1 VKRHPLLIL
10 LAAVFLVKLVV
21 VLQLRDHPLLQAN
34 AGLDTSV
41 YIDLARKVLAGN
53 RSLAPGLYFVSPLY
67 IYFLAAV
74 LSVSDSLLAVRLVQI
89 ALGTISVWMI
99 FVGARAWFGE
109 RPAWIA
115 AAVAGLTGLFTFH
128 EALILQ
134 AALDP
139 FLTAAGLAALA
150 LAFTARKSAVWF
162 VVAGVVFGIQTLNR
176 PNVLI
181 PCLVV
186 LATLSIAR
194 RWRPIIF
201 MAAGLAIAL
210 APVIIR
216 NVVVAGDW
224 SPAASHGGLNF
235 YIGNNAEANGTYR
248 VVAGITPNIA
258 GQQADARRVAEESLG
273 RPLSDPEVSAYFY
286 GLGWTWIRLHFKDA
300 LGLFARKL
308 AYTFNSAYIT
318 LNYSYPFYA
327 YDARTVL
334 ALLFVGPWL
343 LIPAGLAGLIIG
355 MPAERRFEYLVWVSF
370 IPGYAIAVA
379 VFFVAERYRLPML
392 VPLCMGSGVAIDA
405 IFRLKAEAT
414 RGKRTKAEAGARHPG
429 SFRRQPEAGP
439 KESGGFR
446 VQPEV
451 GPRDS
456 GGFRVQPEAGPR
468 ESGGFRLQ
476 AEGRRLQPELFALV
490 AIIPLGV
497 LVNWPVHLDDGRAEE
512 RTRMAEAMVAEDH
525 DEDAEAWVQAA
536 EQDHPSPG
544 LLHFRVARQY
554 IRRRKPDQAIE
565 HLKRSMRIDP
575 NQPEVEYAYG
585 QALVDAGRSAEAIPH
600 LQNALKAGVRLD
612 LAGYDLA
619 RALAA
624 TGNRAGALQI
634 LQGVKP
640 QNPKDAESWDALG
653 QLAMDLQSPS
663 LAAAFFNQAIAA
675 APSTPKPMQDMGL
688 ALAMMG
694 RYPEAISNF
703 QHALALDPTDP
714 GTHLNLAVAYA
725 ETGRIA
731 DARTHAQEALRRNP
745 DYKKARQF
753 LAALPRK

>member
-1 VKRHPLLIL
+1 
-10 LAAVFLVKLVV
+10 
-21 VLQLRDHPLLQAN
+21 
-34 AGLDTSV
+34 
-41 YIDLARKVLAGN
+41 
-53 RSLAPGLYFVSPLY
+53 
-67 IYFLAAV
+67 
-74 LSVSDSLLAVRLVQI
+74 
-89 ALGTISVWMI
+89 
-99 FVGARAWFGE
+99 
-109 RPAWIA
+109 
-115 AAVAGLTGLFTFH
+115 
-128 EALILQ
+128 
-134 AALDP
+134 
-139 FLTAAGLAALA
+139 
-150 LAFTARKSAVWF
+150 
-162 VVAGVVFGIQTLNR
+162 
-176 PNVLI
+176 
-181 PCLVV
+181 
-186 LATLSIAR
+186 
-194 RWRPIIF
+194 
-201 MAAGLAIAL
+201 
-210 APVIIR
+210 
-216 NVVVAGDW
+216 
-224 SPAASHGGLNF
+224 
-235 YIGNNAEANGTYR
+235 
-248 VVAGITPNIA
+248 
-258 GQQADARRVAEESLG
+258 
-273 RPLSDPEVSAYFY
+273 
-286 GLGWTWIRLHFKDA
+286 
-300 LGLFARKL
+300 
-308 AYTFNSAYIT
+308 

-334 ALLFVGPWL
+334 AVLFVGPWL

-370 IPGYAIAVA
+370 IPVYAIAVA
-379 VFFVAERYRLPML
+379 IFFVAERYRLPML

-414 RGKRTKAEAGARHPG
+414 RAKRTKAAAGARHSG

-439 KESGGFR
+439 K
-446 VQPEV
+446 
-451 GPRDS
+451 D
-456 GGFRVQPEAGPR
+456 
-468 ESGGFRLQ
+468 SGGFRLQ
-476 AEGRRLQPELFALV
+476 AEGGRLRAAGTRLQPELFALV

-497 LVNWPVHLDDGRAEE
+497 LVNWPVHLDNGRAEE

-525 DEDAEAWVQAA
+525 DQDAEAWVQAA

-554 IRRRKPDQAIE
+554 ILRRKPDQAIE
-565 HLKRSMRIDP
+565 HLERSMRIDP
-575 NQPEVEYAYG
+575 NQPEVDYAYG

-640 QNPKDAESWDALG
+640 QNLKDAQSWDALG
-653 QLAMDLQSPS
+653 QLSMDLQSPS

-675 APSTPKPMQDMGL
+675 APSSPKPMQDMGL

-703 QHALALDPTDP
+703 QHALAVDPTDP

-731 DARTHAQEALRRNP
+731 DARTHAQEALRRDP